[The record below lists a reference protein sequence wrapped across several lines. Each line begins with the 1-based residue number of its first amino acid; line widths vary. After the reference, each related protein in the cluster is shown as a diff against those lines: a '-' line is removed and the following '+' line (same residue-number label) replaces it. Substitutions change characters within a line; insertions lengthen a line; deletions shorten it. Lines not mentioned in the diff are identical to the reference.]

1 MAAAP
6 QQGNSDNSSAILWY
20 IAGGFLAAYAIWFV
34 FKAQIVRGYLTLK
47 LLEVKFMSLFA
58 GGYFDILQT
67 RIQTALSNP
76 AKVSMPELMTIGQS
90 VGDFMR
96 FPFVIMLFV
105 LAVVVYLGNTTRVFK
120 RTYAMKDLARLEK
133 NNWPQIT
140 PVVELDLI
148 KADIDKGPWAMAM
161 TPIQFCKRH
170 KLLEEVRPQRRE
182 GMSRREWDKVEVI
195 LRRGEANR
203 VFALQLGQV
212 WRGPERVPP
221 HVRALFAVF
230 AARIN
235 ADSKE
240 AARLLA
246 QFSAS
251 STGKLNFSGVEAL
264 LKKHWNTKLVQQRV
278 QQHAYVMTVM
288 ASMLE
293 GAREDGVQASADFLW
308 LKPLDRKLW
317 YMLNTVGR
325 QTPFVEVA
333 GPFAHWVAEKEAGC
347 KLIVPMVE
355 EATKALEI
363 ALREVIYRPD
373 EEATE

>member
-34 FKAQIVRGYLTLK
+34 FKAQIVKGYLTLK

-58 GGYFDILQT
+58 GSYFDILQT
-67 RIQTALSNP
+67 RIQTAISRP
-76 AKVSMPELMTIGQS
+76 DKVSMPELMAIGQS
-90 VGDFMR
+90 VGDFLR
-96 FPFVIMLFV
+96 FPFVIILFV
-105 LAVVVYLGNTTRVFK
+105 LAIVVYLGNTTRVFK
-120 RTYAMKDLARLEK
+120 RTYGMKDLVKLEK
-133 NNWPQIT
+133 SNWPQIT
-140 PVVELDLI
+140 PVAELDLI
-148 KADIDKGPWAMAM
+148 KTDIDKGPWAMAL
-161 TPIQFCKRH
+161 TPMQFCKRH
-170 KLLEEVRPQRRE
+170 KLLEEVRPHRRE
-182 GMSRREWDKVEVI
+182 GMSRREWDKIEVV
-195 LRRGEANR
+195 LKRGEATR
-203 VFALQLGQV
+203 LFALQLGQV
-212 WRGPERVPP
+212 WRGPDRVPP

-246 QFSAS
+246 QFSESSAS
-251 STGKLNFSGVEAL
+251 KLNVSGVDAL

-278 QQHAYVMTVM
+278 QQHAYVLTVM

-293 GAREDGVQASADFLW
+293 GARDDGVQASADFLW
-308 LKPLDRKLW
+308 LKPLDRRLW
-317 YMLNTVGR
+317 YMLNAVGR

-333 GPFAHWVAEKEAGC
+333 GPFAHWLAEKEAGA
-347 KLIVPMVE
+347 KLIVPMVD

-363 ALREVIYRPD
+363 SLREVIYRPD
-373 EEATE
+373 EQTAE